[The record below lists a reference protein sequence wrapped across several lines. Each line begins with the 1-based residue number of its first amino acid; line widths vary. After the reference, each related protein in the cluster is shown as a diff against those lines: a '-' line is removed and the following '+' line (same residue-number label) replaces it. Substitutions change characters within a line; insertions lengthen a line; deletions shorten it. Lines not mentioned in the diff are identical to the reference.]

1 MLKNL
6 IMIIQFIKA
15 DLWIIFYKTN
25 WPFQKSLPYV
35 CYDHEN
41 VKMLEAVEDTD
52 DLGEEEEP
60 LK

>member
-1 MLKNL
+1 
-6 IMIIQFIKA
+6 MIIQFIKA
-15 DLWIIFYKTN
+15 DLWIIFNKTY